1 MNKIKIPRA
10 SFSWKRALGITK
22 LKQKISRQTSVP
34 ITKNG
39 MERKIGRTILTI
51 YDIQK

>member
-39 MERKIGRTILTI
+39 TQNWQNNTI
-51 YDIQK
+51 YDIQKINR